1 MGFESKQINRKNSGT
16 YLFLEMFFWVEQK
29 KTPKNVVECCFLEK
43 FQTLRLLH

>member
-1 MGFESKQINRKNSGT
+1 MGFESKQINRKNSDT

-29 KTPKNVVECCFLEK
+29 KTPKNVVECFLEK